1 MSTKLNKR
9 ETPARDRSVQD
20 LSVSPRGPR
29 PGYFI
34 VRKSGEVVPLVAVD
48 ELPLGVDLVGVPRS
62 LDLVETGG
70 MLNLGLQGGG
80 GEGFYGLVGL
90 EEDGEEE
97 DVVTGNSGFD
107 TAVSSPLIL
116 PIRSSTMA
124 TQPTPPSSKQHFPPG
139 FSTSI
144 HAPSPLSNP
153 RIQNHS
159 ISSLGTQQQA
169 QQQTCRHWCTHNR
182 RCKWGDNCRYKHVMP
197 RTRFELGLIGLSD
210 WPDWFKKENLGFFPE
225 FGVRRGRGLDRLD
238 RLGDGGLQG
247 DGAGGME
254 RMERGREKERSDMVG
269 GIVGREV
276 REREMERA
284 VEMGMGMGIL
294 EGERVLE
301 RLREME
307 KLLKLKGVSG
317 KSRDKNADSK
327 LRDEKRIKEK
337 EKEKMREK
345 EREKER
351 DREEKLEIRRTEAKK
366 ERERLR
372 SEKAREKEVSGRID
386 RGDAE
391 GARRWEDD
399 SVDEEF
405 SGDGG
410 KGGMKGKGREEGK
423 ERIEKGGKES
433 ASAEKEKLVDV

>member
-9 ETPARDRSVQD
+9 EVPARDRSVQD
-20 LSVSPRGPR
+20 LSTSPQGPR

-80 GEGFYGLVGL
+80 GEGFYGLIGL
-90 EEDGEEE
+90 EKEEEEGEEEE
-97 DVVTGNSGFD
+97 DVVTGSSGSD
-107 TAVSSPLIL
+107 TTVSSPLLL
-116 PIRSSTMA
+116 PIRFSTMT
-124 TQPTPPSSKQHFPPG
+124 TQPRPPSSKQHSPPG
-139 FSTSI
+139 LSTSI
-144 HAPSPLSNP
+144 HAPNP

-159 ISSLGTQQQA
+159 TSSLGTQQQA

-210 WPDWFKKENLGFFPE
+210 WPDWFKKENLGFFPGFE
-225 FGVRRGRGLDRLD
+225 RGRGRGLDRL
-238 RLGDGGLQG
+238 RDGGLEG
-247 DGAGGME
+247 DVVGGME
-254 RMERGREKERSDMVG
+254 RMERVRERSNRNGGIV

-276 REREMERA
+276 REREMERG
-284 VEMGMGMGIL
+284 VGMGIGIL

-307 KLLKLKGVSG
+307 KLLKLKGASG
-317 KSRDKNADSK
+317 KCRDKNADAK
-327 LRDEKRIKEK
+327 PRDEKRIREK
-337 EKEKMREK
+337 EKEKIGEREK
-345 EREKER
+345 ERE
-351 DREEKLEIRRTEAKK
+351 REDKLEIRKAEAKK

-372 SEKAREKEVSGRID
+372 NEKAREKEVSGRID
-386 RGDAE
+386 RGDVE

-410 KGGMKGKGREEGK
+410 KGRTGEVK
-423 ERIEKGGKES
+423 ERIEKGGKREA
-433 ASAEKEKLVDV
+433 ASGEKEKLVDV